1 MKKQDRYLLHRLIRS
16 IFDLFDTLD
25 NLRVVVSS
33 KIEGL
38 FVMSWVF
45 DEDEWLFYWT
55 KESKRLRSIWKQLGW
70 PIFWFVSYIK
80 GEIRF
85 SRDYRICLRQKDSG
99 KGSQ

>member
-38 FVMSWVF
+38 FVMSWF
-45 DEDEWLFYWT
+45 LMKT
-55 KESKRLRSIWKQLGW
+55 S
-70 PIFWFVSYIK
+70 
-80 GEIRF
+80 
-85 SRDYRICLRQKDSG
+85 DYFIGPKKAKD
-99 KGSQ
+99 